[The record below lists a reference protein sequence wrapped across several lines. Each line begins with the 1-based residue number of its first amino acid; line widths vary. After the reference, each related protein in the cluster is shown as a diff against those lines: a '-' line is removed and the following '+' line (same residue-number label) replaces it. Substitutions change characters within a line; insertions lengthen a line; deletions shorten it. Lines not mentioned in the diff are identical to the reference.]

1 MIFPFVL
8 ERSKTSSFG
17 SYLTIQTVLSV
28 CPDASQRPFFVSESL
43 MLTFSRL
50 RPPFSAR
57 NRPETAFPQRHLSF
71 RAHRNRIKT
80 LRIFNCTV
88 ASFFVSENLMLTFSR
103 LRPLSLHVNR
113 PETVF
118 PQRHLS
124 FRTPPQ
130 PDKNFPHF

>member
-1 MIFPFVL
+1 MIFTFVL

-17 SYLTIQTVLSV
+17 SYLTIKTVLSV

-50 RPPFSAR
+50 RPLSLHV

-80 LRIFNCTV
+80 FRIFNCTV
-88 ASFFVSENLMLTFSR
+88 ASFFFISESLMLTFSR
-103 LRPLSLHVNR
+103 LRPLSLHG
-113 PETVF
+113 TVRK
-118 PQRHLS
+118 QRFLS
-124 FRTPPQ
+124 GTCLSAPTATG
-130 PDKNFPHF
+130 